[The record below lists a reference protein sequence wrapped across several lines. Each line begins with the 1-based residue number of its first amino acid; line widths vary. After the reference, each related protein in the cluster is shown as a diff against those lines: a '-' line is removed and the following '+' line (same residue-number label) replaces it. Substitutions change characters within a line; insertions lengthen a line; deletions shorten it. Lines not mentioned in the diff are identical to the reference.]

1 MATLAER
8 WQAFRNPGLAVTE
21 QPGKNEVEVGRVV
34 VKRDGQP
41 GARVSLRPRSLAG
54 ARARV
59 NADPGGYNPYDAL
72 WGVATRPDREVDW
85 RALDLDDRTLDRID
99 TGDLVQMMADISP
112 EVSAALWYFI
122 RFCNPGWEATALRPG
137 TRTADKAGQ
146 ARLDEFLARL
156 RQTHGAVDVVW
167 NKLFMT
173 AFLRGAFFAELIAD
187 ETGRRPLDL
196 AVIDP
201 HAAEYRQMDDPERG
215 AVWQLGQTQDNE
227 WVPLDVPTVSYV
239 PIDPGADGPP
249 YGRSLVTPAVF
260 SALFLLSL
268 LHDLRRV
275 VAQQGYPRLDIEVK
289 LQELAGSMPEE
300 AADDPELQRAW
311 VEGVIEEVA
320 AMYASLQPDD
330 AYVHTDVV
338 QVNRPVGAVDAS
350 SLGGVDS
357 LLRAVERMAT
367 RGLKTMPLLMGSNE
381 AVSETHANR
390 QWEIHAAGIKALQHL
405 AEQMLER
412 LLTLALQMQGLQA
425 VVEFRFA
432 ELRASEA
439 YRDAQTAAL
448 VIENAKQKYLNG
460 WINQNEA
467 AMEAVGHPA
476 DRPRP
481 RFVDNVGGEDLIDLG
496 DGDTPAAGESTDG
509 EARGRADGRRRPA
522 LQEMEDFIIEG
533 IAVGRAETWQR
544 ALLREMEAAREGL
557 EKVLDGQ

>member
-8 WQAFRNPGLAVTE
+8 IKAFRNPGGVLGAL
-21 QPGKNEVEVGRVV
+21 GKDTVEVGRVV
-34 VKRDGQP
+34 LRPGGER

-59 NADPGGYNPYDAL
+59 QAEPGGWNPYDAL

-85 RALDLDDRTLDRID
+85 RALNLDDRTLDRIG

-122 RFCNPGWEATALRPG
+122 RFCNPGWEAKALRPG
-137 TRTADKAGQ
+137 TRAPDAAGQ
-146 ARLDEFLARL
+146 ARLDEFLGRL
-156 RQTHGAVDVVW
+156 RDNYGAVDVVW

-173 AFLRGAFFAELIAD
+173 AFLRGAMFAELVTD
-187 ETGRRPLDL
+187 EAGRRPLDL
-196 AVIDP
+196 AVVDP
-201 HAAEYRQMDDPERG
+201 HAAEFRQVDDPERG
-215 AVWQLGQTQDNE
+215 AMWQLGQTQDNTF
-227 WVPLDVPTVSYV
+227 VRLDVPTVSYV
-239 PIDPGADGPP
+239 PVDPDADGPP
-249 YGRSLVTPAVF
+249 YGRSLVTPAIF

-289 LQELAGSMPEE
+289 LEQLANSMPDE
-300 AADDPELQRAW
+300 AADDPEVQRTW
-311 VEGVIEEVA
+311 VEGVISEIA
-320 AMYASLQPDD
+320 AMYGQLEPDD

-338 QVNRPVGAVDAS
+338 KVNRPVGAVDAS
-350 SLGGVDS
+350 SLGAVDS

-412 LLTLALQMQGLQA
+412 LLTLALQMQGQRA

-448 VIENAKQKYLNG
+448 VIDNARQKYLAG
-460 WINQNEA
+460 WIGQDEA
-467 AMEAVGHPA
+467 AMEAVGHKS
-476 DRPRP
+476 DRPTP
-481 RFVDNVGGEDLIDLG
+481 RYLDNVGGEDFIDLG
-496 DGDTPAAGESTDG
+496 PSEGAEAASADERAAPAE
-509 EARGRADGRRRPA
+509 
-522 LQEMEDFIIEG
+522 
-533 IAVGRAETWQR
+533 WQR
-544 ALLREMEAAREGL
+544 ALFREMEAAREAL
-557 EKVLDGQ
+557 EKTLDG